1 MHDMEGSTE
10 GFWSRARSLV
20 AIAFACVLLAPIG
33 PVFFPTREAPFRA
46 DVILV
51 LGPAS
56 DSRLL
61 FAERLIDAG
70 YSDTLLISAAVSGPG
85 RTPLIEQFCAKT
97 RPFTVHCQQAEPFT
111 TQGEIGWLE
120 RSASG
125 QGWNTAL
132 VVTETTHV
140 QRTRLYADRCFSG
153 HARVLSDETP
163 LSSLELPYEYA
174 YETAGFL
181 KAALVSR
188 GCA

>member
-1 MHDMEGSTE
+1 MVYENDLSLGY
-10 GFWSRARSLV
+10 WRRARPLV
-20 AIAFACVLLAPIG
+20 VALFACLLFAPVDS
-33 PVFFPTREAPFRA
+33 VFFPTRSAPIQA
-46 DVILV
+46 DVVLV

-61 FAERLIDAG
+61 LAERLIEAG

-97 RPFTVHCQQAEPFT
+97 KNFTVHCQQAEPFT
-111 TQGEIGWLE
+111 TQGEVGWLE
-120 RSASG
+120 RSASR

-132 VVTETTHV
+132 IVTETTHV
-140 QRTRLYADRCFSG
+140 QRTRLYADRCFNG
-153 HARVLSDETP
+153 DAIVLSDETP
-163 LSSLELPYEYA
+163 LSPAELPYEYA

-188 GCA
+188 GCV